1 MTSPVPT
8 YTIDDVTLRD
18 VPDDVVAAR
27 ARVAGLRAQG
37 AAGDAERIG
46 WLRMLGDLD
55 EAERVGWRS
64 LAAAGGP
71 GTAGDV
77 PVAGADVDLPIE
89 AVGAALRLAHVLQWQ
104 RRFELADALFRAGR
118 ERADATARSAAAGT
132 RDYRVAVA
140 MRYFARQHGGKS
152 LFDQGRYDEA
162 LGMFAHALA
171 LRLAAGAPQDQI
183 DSSRQAVRAAGWR
196 LIAARRAT

>member
-1 MTSPVPT
+1 MASSAPT
-8 YTIDDVTLRD
+8 YTIDDDTLRD

-27 ARVAGLRAQG
+27 ARAAELRAQG
-37 AAGDAERIG
+37 PVGDAERIG

-55 EAERVGWRS
+55 EAEQVGWRS

-71 GTAGDV
+71 SAAGEV
-77 PVAGADVDLPIE
+77 PVAGAEVDLPIE
-89 AVGAALRLAHVLQWQ
+89 AAGAALRLAHVLQWQ

-118 ERADATARSAAAGT
+118 ERADATAGSAAAGT
-132 RDYRVAVA
+132 REHRVAVA

-162 LGMFAHALA
+162 LGMFADALA

-183 DSSRQAVRAAGWR
+183 DASRQAVRAAGRR
-196 LIAARRAT
+196 LVAAHRGT

>member
-1 MTSPVPT
+1 CGPWARAVTWRRSCQVWIAVSRNCADELSLASMCHMTSPVPT

-46 WLRMLGDLD
+46 RLQMLGDLD
-55 EAERVGWRS
+55 VAERLGWRS

-104 RRFELADALFRAGR
+104 RRSSLPMHC
-118 ERADATARSAAAGT
+118 SAP
-132 RDYRVAVA
+132 
-140 MRYFARQHGGKS
+140 GGS
-152 LFDQGRYDEA
+152 AQMPR
-162 LGMFAHALA
+162 
-171 LRLAAGAPQDQI
+171 
-183 DSSRQAVRAAGWR
+183 RAAQ
-196 LIAARRAT
+196 RRAPGTIEWPW